1 MDLILKE
8 KKKEKAIG
16 EDKHWVLA
24 SFLIP
29 CSLYVSDIF
38 VFLSGLVSL
47 FVHPKESCCDKG
59 CADIRES
66 RVKERRRDR
75 KGKLRDRLEVEF
87 SPFYPLMALYS
98 AFSMLTVNCSLSCHL
113 ENTFEWILS
122 NPITFYP

>member
-8 KKKEKAIG
+8 KKKKKKAAR

-47 FVHPKESCCDKG
+47 FVHPKQSCCDKG
-59 CADIRES
+59 WADIGES
-66 RVKERRRDR
+66 RVKERWRDR
-75 KGKLRDRLEVEF
+75 KGKLKDRLEVEF
-87 SPFYPLMALYS
+87 SAFCPLTALYS
-98 AFSMLTVNCSLSCHL
+98 AFRADSGLQFKLPFREKV
-113 ENTFEWILS
+113 
-122 NPITFYP
+122 